1 MKVLV
6 IACFILAILF
16 ILPNRVGALTV
27 SPPRWEISG
36 ERGQTING
44 ELELFNEEKEAKTF
58 YSSFAAFEAAGETG
72 APRFFPAAEGLAT
85 WIKVPTQIT
94 LDPQERKVIPFSIQI
109 PQNADPGGHFAAIF
123 WGTSPP
129 KTQEGGQVTI
139 GAKTGI
145 LVLLTIPGGEVKAGG
160 GLLEFRTVGKQK
172 TFTFLPITFIYRFQN
187 VSTDRIKPE
196 GEIKIKNI
204 LGMTSVTLPANKKEG
219 NVLPNSIRKFEV
231 IWETLNNAKVEE
243 TLNNAKKIGFFE
255 AVKKEWSDFHF
266 GPYKANLRLQY
277 GAKNEEAKASF
288 LFFIIPW
295 QLLIIIIIVLIFVLI
310 TGWFGIKKYNRWI
323 IAKALKGKKISE

>member
-1 MKVLV
+1 MRILV

-16 ILPNRVGALTV
+16 ILSGKVGALTV
-27 SPPRWEISG
+27 SPPRMEISG
-36 ERGQTING
+36 ERGQTINS
-44 ELELFNEEKEAKTF
+44 EFELFNEQNEVKTF
-58 YSSFAAFEAAGETG
+58 YSSFEAFEAAGETG
-72 APRFFPAAEGLAT
+72 APRFFPATEGLAT
-85 WIKVPTQIT
+85 WIKAPAQVT
-94 LDPQERKVIPFSIQI
+94 LDLQERKVVPFSIQI

-129 KTQEGGQVTI
+129 QTQEGGQVTI

-160 GLLEFRTVGKQK
+160 GLLEFSTVSKQK

-187 VSTDRIKPE
+187 VSTDRIKPD

-204 LGMTSVTLPANKKEG
+204 FGMTSTILPANKREG

-231 IWETLNNAKVEE
+231 IWETRNNAKVEE

-277 GAKNEEAKASF
+277 GAKNEEVKASF
-288 LFFIIPW
+288 LFFIFPW
-295 QLLIIIIIVLIFVLI
+295 QLLIIIIIVLILVLI
-310 TGWFGIKKYNRWI
+310 VGGIGIKKYNQWI
-323 IAKALKGKKISE
+323 IAKALKEKRGE